1 VLPDASREV
10 ARWLAERRAC
20 AVLLRPD
27 RYVFGLARDAADLDR
42 LSTALPGTEPA
53 RV

>member
-1 VLPDASREV
+1 VV
-10 ARWLAERRAC
+10 
-20 AVLLRPD
+20 LRPD

-42 LSTALPGTEPA
+42 LSALLPAPEPA